1 MGMKWVLEAK
11 RRGAKVI
18 VVDPK
23 FNRTAAHA
31 DHFVRIRPG
40 SDLAFTGALIRLILT
55 EELYDREFV
64 ERHTNA
70 LFMVDP
76 RFGFRDGLFS
86 GFRSETLSYDP
97 SSWAYRLGADQK
109 PLKAARLDEPGTVF
123 SVLREH
129 YARYTPE
136 LAERITGVPA
146 AQIVEVGRLFATT
159 KPATLLYALGA
170 TQHTHGVQQIR
181 SYAILQLLLGN
192 MGLAGGGIAANR
204 GESNVQGA
212 TDNAVAWNY
221 LPGYL
226 ASPTTAQPTLADY
239 EKSFGSTAR
248 KGLVNVLRAWF
259 GEEAQSANDFRYEWL
274 PRREPGV
281 DYGLYH
287 SLDAMRRKTLRGLIV
302 LGENPAVSNANN
314 ALLLDALAA
323 LELLVV
329 VDLFETETAA
339 FFKTFDRDPAAIDT
353 EVVLLPA
360 ATFLEKPGSITNG
373 SRCIQWREQ
382 AVTPRGEARPDLAIL
397 DELFRRLRDRARD
410 GGTAMEAPLLAAEWP
425 EQLDY
430 EQVLREIGGRFTSG
444 ARAGQPLR
452 STRDLAAD
460 GSTACGNPLYAGVFA
475 DENGAWRNRADA
487 RDNRDASGLGLSPGF
502 AYTWPDNASILYNRA
517 SANAT
522 GAPRDEE
529 RPLVWWD
536 AERGEW
542 RGHTT
547 PLVPD
552 LHASPST
559 AAGQVAFPLAEE
571 AGRLFVG
578 PYAKRQPEATAP
590 EKVSPVLKDGP
601 LPEHYEPMEG
611 PFENP
616 LHASPASSSPVVSY
630 PQFAGQKPLGK
641 REDFP
646 FILTTGFLHEMWGGG
661 AMTRRMSRLVETQ
674 PGPFVEVSKELGRL
688 RGIASGD
695 LVRVITARGE
705 VRVTALVTPRLKPLT
720 VNGKL
725 VEVVWAPM
733 HYGPL
738 GQAVGDSINRITLDA
753 LEPNVS
759 IQETKAC
766 LCDVRK

>member
-1 MGMKWVLEAK
+1 MAMKWALEAK
-11 RRGAKVI
+11 RRGAKII

-40 SDLAFTGALIRLILT
+40 SDLAFTGALIRLILE

-64 ERHTNA
+64 ERQTNA
-70 LFMVDP
+70 LLKIDP

-86 GFRSETLSYDP
+86 GFRADTLSYDP
-97 SSWAYRLGADQK
+97 SSWAYQLDAEGK

-123 SVLREH
+123 SLLRAH
-129 YARYTPE
+129 FARYTPE
-136 LAERITGVPA
+136 LCEQITGVPA
-146 AQIVEVGRLFATT
+146 AQLVEVGRLFATS

-170 TQHTHGVQQIR
+170 TQHTYGVQQIR
-181 SYAILQLLLGN
+181 SYAMLQLLLGN
-192 MGLAGGGIAANR
+192 MGLAGGGVTANR

-212 TDNAVAWNY
+212 TDNALAWNY

-239 EKSFGSTAR
+239 EKSFGSAAR
-248 KGLVNVLRAWF
+248 KGLVNVLKAWF
-259 GEEAQSANDFRYEWL
+259 GASAQPANDFHYEWL

-287 SLDAMRRKTLRGLIV
+287 SLDAMRRKAMRGLIV

-339 FFKTFDRDPAAIDT
+339 FFKAFDRDPATIDT

-360 ATFLEKPGSITNG
+360 AAFLEKPGSLTNG
-373 SRCIQWREQ
+373 SRWIQWREQ
-382 AVTPRGEARPDLAIL
+382 VVPPRGEARPDLAIL
-397 DELFRRLRDRARD
+397 DELFRRLRAGAREGD
-410 GGTAMEAPLLAAEWP
+410 TAMEAPLLGTAWP
-425 EQLDY
+425 EQPLDY
-430 EQVLREIGGRFTSG
+430 EQVLREIGGRFASG

-452 STRDLAAD
+452 STRDLAND
-460 GSTACGNPLYAGVFA
+460 GSTACGNPLYAGIFA
-475 DENGAWRNRADA
+475 DENGAWRNRTDA
-487 RDNRDASGLGLSPGF
+487 RDHRDPSGLGLHPGF
-502 AYTWPDNASILYNRA
+502 AYTWPDNSRILYNRG
-517 SANAT
+517 SANAV
-522 GAPRDEE
+522 GEPRDAEH
-529 RPLVWWD
+529 PLVWWD

-542 RGHTT
+542 VGHTT

-552 LHASPST
+552 LRADPST
-559 AAGQVAFPLAEE
+559 PPGQVVFPLAEE
-571 AGRLFVG
+571 LGRLFVG
-578 PYAKRQPEATAP
+578 PYAKRRAEAAAP
-590 EKVSPVLKDGP
+590 EKISPVLKDGP
-601 LPEHYEPMEG
+601 LPEHYEPVEG

-616 LHASPASSSPVVSY
+616 LHARVGSSPVVSY
-630 PQFAGQKPLGK
+630 PQFAGQKPLGTPA
-641 REDFP
+641 EFP

-674 PGPFVEVSKELGRL
+674 PGPFVELSEELGRL

-695 LVRVITARGE
+695 EVRVITARGE
-705 VRVTALVTPRLKPLT
+705 VRVTAMVTPRLKPLT